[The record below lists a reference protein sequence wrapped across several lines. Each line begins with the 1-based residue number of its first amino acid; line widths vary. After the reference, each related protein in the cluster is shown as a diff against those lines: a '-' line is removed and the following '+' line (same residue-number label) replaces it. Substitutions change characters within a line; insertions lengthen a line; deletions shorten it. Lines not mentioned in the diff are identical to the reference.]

1 MSKILKQIEGLGLTA
16 AQCDLWA
23 AQPETH
29 YWEKAWLK
37 ERAAFYREEQAMLL
51 EQNRVRTER
60 WREIGIFCLE
70 VWDVATSPTAKDCY
84 AGAAALTG
92 LALVV
97 EIALA
102 IFGHPLL
109 K

>member
-1 MSKILKQIEGLGLTA
+1 MNKILKQIEGLGQTA

-29 YWEKAWLK
+29 YWEKAWLR
-37 ERAAFYREEQAMLL
+37 ERAAFYRDEQAMLL
-51 EQNRVRTER
+51 EQNRARDEY
-60 WREIGIFCLE
+60 WRGIGIFCLE

-92 LALVV
+92 LVLVV

-102 IFGHPLL
+102 IFGHPLF

>member
-1 MSKILKQIEGLGLTA
+1 MSKILKQIEGLGHTA
-16 AQCDLWA
+16 AQCELWA

-51 EQNRVRTER
+51 EQNRAKTER
-60 WREIGIFCLE
+60 WREIGIFWLE
-70 VWDVATSPTAKDCY
+70 VWDALRSPTAQDCY
-84 AGAAALTG
+84 AGAAALVG
-92 LALVV
+92 LVLVA

-102 IFGHPLL
+102 IFGHPLF

>member
-29 YWEKAWLK
+29 YWEKAWLR

-51 EQNRVRTER
+51 EQNRARTER
-60 WREIGIFCLE
+60 WREIGIFWLE
-70 VWDVATSPTAKDCY
+70 VWDALRSPTAQDFY
-84 AGAAALTG
+84 AGVAALTG
-92 LALVV
+92 LALVA
-97 EIALA
+97 EMALA
-102 IFGHPLL
+102 MFGHPLF

>member
-29 YWEKAWLK
+29 YWEKAWLR

-51 EQNRVRTER
+51 EQNRARTER
-60 WREIGIFCLE
+60 WREIGVFWLT
-70 VWDVATSPTAKDCY
+70 VWDVVTSPTAKDCY

-92 LALVV
+92 LVLVV

-102 IFGHPLL
+102 IFGHPLF